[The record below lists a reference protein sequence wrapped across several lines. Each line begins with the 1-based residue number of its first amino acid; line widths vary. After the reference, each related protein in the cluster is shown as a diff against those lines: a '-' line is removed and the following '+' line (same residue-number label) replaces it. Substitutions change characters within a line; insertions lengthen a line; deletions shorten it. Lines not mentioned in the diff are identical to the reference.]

1 MAVFWA
7 LATLT
12 QWGISYFEFCVHVLS
27 ESVVV
32 VAESEYYD
40 LFCSL
45 EAVVGVVFVVV
56 WVGRHPFVPGGSFC
70 QGFGF

>member
-1 MAVFWA
+1 M
-7 LATLT
+7 
-12 QWGISYFEFCVHVLS
+12 HVLS

-32 VAESEYYD
+32 VAESEYND

-45 EAVVGVVFVVV
+45 ELVVGVGFVVV
-56 WVGRHPFVPGGSFC
+56 WVGRHPFVPDGSFG

>member
-1 MAVFWA
+1 M
-7 LATLT
+7 
-12 QWGISYFEFCVHVLS
+12 HVLS

-45 EAVVGVVFVVV
+45 KVVVWVVFVVV
-56 WVGRHPFVPGGSFC
+56 WVGRHPFVSNGSFC